1 MTDTT
6 NFYNRLTII
15 ENKIN
20 YLYNRLEATED
31 LNEIDII
38 INNITALKE
47 LEINYK

>member
-6 NFYNRLTII
+6 NFYNRITII

-20 YLYNRLEATED
+20 YLYDRLEATED

-38 INNITALKE
+38 INSINSFKE
-47 LEINYK
+47 LQIN